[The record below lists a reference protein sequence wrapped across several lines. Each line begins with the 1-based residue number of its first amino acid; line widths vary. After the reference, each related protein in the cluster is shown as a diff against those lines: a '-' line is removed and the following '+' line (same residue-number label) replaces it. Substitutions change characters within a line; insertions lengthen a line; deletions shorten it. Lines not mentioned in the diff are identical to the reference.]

1 VTVRTLE
8 TWRARAA
15 CRGPET
21 ALFFPPSSAERR
33 EDRDLRE
40 ARAKGICRECP
51 VRRECLEYALRV
63 GEPHGIWGGLNETER
78 RGLLESTYS

>member
-1 VTVRTLE
+1 MTVNTAE

-21 ALFFPPSSAERR
+21 SLFFPPSNTERR

-40 ARAKGICRECP
+40 ARAKAICRECP
-51 VRRECLEYALRV
+51 VQRECLDHALSV
-63 GEPHGIWGGLNETER
+63 GEPHGIWGGLNESER
-78 RGLLESTYS
+78 RGLFENSYG